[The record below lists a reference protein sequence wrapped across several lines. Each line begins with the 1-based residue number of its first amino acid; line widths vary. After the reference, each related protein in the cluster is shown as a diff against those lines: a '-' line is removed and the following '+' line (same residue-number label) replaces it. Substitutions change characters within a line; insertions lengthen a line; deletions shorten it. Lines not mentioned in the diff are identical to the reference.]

1 MIIEH
6 KLNLCSIF
14 ALPAL
19 GMVGTISA
27 HGDISFLSS
36 LCLSLMHSHSNQT
49 RHSSVHPSL

>member
-36 LCLSLMHSHSNQT
+36 LCLSLMHSHSNQA